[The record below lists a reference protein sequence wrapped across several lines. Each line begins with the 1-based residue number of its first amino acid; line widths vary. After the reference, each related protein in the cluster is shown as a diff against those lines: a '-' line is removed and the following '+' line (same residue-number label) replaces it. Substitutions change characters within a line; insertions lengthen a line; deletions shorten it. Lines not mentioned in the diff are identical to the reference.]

1 MLDSFFGVLTRILMW
16 GAAAV
21 FTTSILIAGTFAVA
35 MASVKTLTMRE
46 RIVSANS
53 SSRKL

>member
-21 FTTSILIAGTFAVA
+21 FTTSILIAHRLST
-35 MASVKTLTMRE
+35 VKSAD
-46 RIVSANS
+46 RILVMENGSIVD
-53 SSRKL
+53 